1 MSIVKDNSVKKIQSA
16 LAECELYKSKID
28 GAWGGGS
35 TTAFTTLVR
44 GMSDSV
50 EIQFTDVK
58 DDNAVIC
65 DVQRVLKGIGLY
77 QGAVD
82 GAWGKGCVNAM
93 DNLVNHYKRNH
104 GLPTYDLPW
113 SKSVSPEFI
122 NQIYV
127 LAREHGY
134 SYEWTQWLM
143 SCMHFET
150 GGTFSSTIQ
159 NGAGAKYFGLIQFGT
174 AAASDLGTTV
184 EELTKLTPVEQLHWV
199 FAYFNLWRKRGKT
212 YTQLEDLYLTIFYP
226 AAVGK
231 NADTVIF
238 LKDTVGY
245 RQNNG
250 FDFDKNGEITVG
262 EICDRIYKVHFDG
275 LLPINRRVQKG
286 VTWN

>member
-1 MSIVKDNSVKKIQSA
+1 MSIVKDNSVKLIQSA
-16 LAECELYKSKID
+16 LAECGLYKSKID

-35 TTAFTTLVR
+35 TLAFSTLVR
-44 GMSDSV
+44 EMSPDV
-50 EIQFTDVK
+50 AIVFTDSK
-58 DDNAVIC
+58 DDGKVIC
-65 DVQRVLKGIGLY
+65 DAQQVLKDMGLY
-77 QGAVD
+77 QGKVD
-82 GAWGKGCVNAM
+82 GVWGTGYINAM
-93 DNLVNHYKRNH
+93 NNLVNHYKRNH

-113 SKSVSPEFI
+113 SKLVAPEFI

-127 LAREHGY
+127 LAKEHGY
-134 SYEWTQWLM
+134 SYDWCKWLM

-150 GGTFSSTIQ
+150 GGSYSSTIQ

-184 EELTKLTPVEQLHWV
+184 EALTKLTPVEQLTWV

-212 YTQLEDLYLTIFYP
+212 YVQLEDLYLTIFYP

-250 FDFDKNGEITVG
+250 FDFNKDGAITVG

-275 LLPINRRVQKG
+275 LLPINRREQKG
-286 VTWN
+286 VVWN